1 VALVLFA
8 ENDGKGK
15 FSLKGGHPGSPGPY
29 SMAAA
34 DYDNDG
40 DLDIYV
46 TAYGRGRDAASG
58 AQGFEATA
66 PIPYNDANNGGR
78 NILLANHGGF
88 SFADVTASVGLDEN
102 NSRWSF
108 AAAWEDYDQD
118 GDADLYVVNDFG
130 RNCFYQNDGGK
141 FHDIASDAGVEDMAG
156 GMSAA
161 WGDANGDG
169 KMDIYVGNMYSA
181 AGNRVTYQRKFDASR
196 RGADT
201 QAMQRMARGNS
212 LFEQTEQGGFEDAS
226 EMAEVTMGRWAWSS
240 GFADLNNDG
249 WEDLVVANGY
259 LSNPKTDDL

>member
-1 VALVLFA
+1 
-8 ENDGKGK
+8 
-15 FSLKGGHPGSPGPY
+15 
-29 SMAAA
+29 MAAA

-58 AQGFEATA
+58 AQGFEATS

-78 NILLANHGGF
+78 NILLANHGKF
-88 SFADVTASVGLDEN
+88 RFADVTEAAGLDEN

-130 RNCFYQNDGGK
+130 RNCLYRNDGGK
-141 FHDIASDAGVEDMAG
+141 FRDIAAEAGVEDMAG

-196 RGADT
+196 KAADT
-201 QAMQRMARGNS
+201 PAMQRMARGNS
-212 LFEQTEQGGFEDAS
+212 LFEQEEEGSFADAS
-226 EMAEVTMGRWAWSS
+226 DMAEVTMGRWAWSS